1 MHMCASVQSVRKGK
15 RMTRSQQAAQH
26 AICWLILIVSL
37 AGVAPLTAAQQAAPP
52 ASAERIA
59 ILGVKVLD
67 HEPGTDFT
75 AIRNFFDRKA
85 APATGAGTG
94 ASTAPQ
100 KLIGAGD
107 LVISVALTDKVALSQ
122 PALKPLELFVNGVPL
137 GDDAKL
143 VAIEDSDTR
152 REYRY
157 YIAPGKLS
165 NNLWSAIFREVGLYR
180 TTPLRVGLGWNGEPH
195 SYPVKDAFGANTV
208 QISHLGRIAFASF
221 MILAFIAAWV
231 YVIRATDTFRDMSPP
246 AFWRRALVARRA
258 FREAADKEAFL
269 KRDAGYDPA
278 KAAEYDWQ
286 AARALDGAP
295 LTAEQESA
303 AVLGLIRAPR
313 AWTIPRASYSLGRL
327 QFGLWLLFAVSVGV
341 FLWIVYGDLPG
352 LENSIITILGFSMA
366 VTAASLYVD
375 QHTERPQFTPSN
387 GFWRDLTTGFDE
399 KQKVYRFQ
407 AVVVNLLLLFIGVYQ
422 VINLLTYPTFD
433 PTWLALIGLSGVFLT
448 AGKSLS
454 EVVASPTAAPAQEH
468 TGPAGSAAQTPAGG
482 QATEAGAGKAP
493 PPLQIVAGSS
503 ANPAQV
509 FAVVTPVVPAGGGPA
524 AKTDPTDKPDLDPC
538 GDACGV
544 DVREATPDD
553 ELPAAAGGIRR

>member
-1 MHMCASVQSVRKGK
+1 
-15 RMTRSQQAAQH
+15 MTRSQQAAQH
-26 AICWLILIVSL
+26 AIWWLILIISL
-37 AGVAPLTAAQQAAPP
+37 AGAAPLAPAQERAAAAP
-52 ASAERIA
+52 AERIA

-67 HEPGTDFT
+67 HEPGTDFNS
-75 AIRNFFDRKA
+75 IRNLFDRQV
-85 APATGAGTG
+85 APAKGAGKG
-94 ASTAPQ
+94 ASSAPQ

-107 LVISVALTDKVALSQ
+107 LVISVALTDRVALSQ

-152 REYRY
+152 RDYRY

-180 TTPLRVGLGWNGEPH
+180 TTPLRVGLGWNGEPR
-195 SYPVKDAFGANTV
+195 SYPVNDAFGAHTV
-208 QISHLGRIAFASF
+208 QISHPGRIAFASF

-258 FREAADKEAFL
+258 YREAADKEAFL

-278 KAAEYDWQ
+278 KVAEYEWQ

-303 AVLGLIRAPR
+303 AVLGLIRSPR
-313 AWTIPRASYSLGRL
+313 PWTTPRASYSLGRL

-375 QHTERPQFTPSN
+375 QQAQRPQFTPSQ
-387 GFWRDLTTGFDE
+387 GFWRDITTGFDE

-448 AGKSLS
+448 AGKSLT
-454 EVVASPTAAPAQEH
+454 EASTPPTAAPAQ
-468 TGPAGSAAQTPAGG
+468 TQAGPDGLAPHAPASGP
-482 QATEAGAGKAP
+482 ATEAGAGKAA
-493 PPLQIVAGSS
+493 PLQIVAGSS
-503 ANPAQV
+503 ATPAQV
-509 FAVVTPVVPAGGGPA
+509 FAVVTPVAPAGGGQA
-524 AKTDPTDKPDLDPC
+524 ARADPTDKPDLDPC
-538 GDACGV
+538 GDTCGV